1 MNLVDLLHLEELACF
16 GVGLHL
22 EDEIVEAGS
31 RYAGH
36 GAFSGGHGQ
45 REPDE
50 QGRHKYENDGD
61 GDRRGTG
68 ILHNDFS
75 VSLNVLERYRIIRIW
90 CD

>member
-1 MNLVDLLHLEELACF
+1 MNLVDLLHLEKLACF

-22 EDEIVEAGS
+22 EDEIVKAGS

-50 QGRHKYENDGD
+50 QAATSTRMTVMAIGVYWN
-61 GDRRGTG
+61 TP
-68 ILHNDFS
+68 
-75 VSLNVLERYRIIRIW
+75 
-90 CD
+90 